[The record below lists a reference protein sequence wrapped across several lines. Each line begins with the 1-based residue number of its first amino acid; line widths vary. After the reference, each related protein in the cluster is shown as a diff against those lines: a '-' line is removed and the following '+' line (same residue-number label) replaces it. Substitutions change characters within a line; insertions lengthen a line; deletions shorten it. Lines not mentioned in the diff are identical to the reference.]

1 MHLWAKSYQDPAKVL
16 SQGKKYVDQLANFSG
31 ARMKR
36 NEITE
41 EQIRERVL
49 RLGVPPG
56 ATEAQKSALRRL
68 IGYGK
73 ENGVKVEVI
82 EVP

>member
-1 MHLWAKSYQDPAKVL
+1 MNRQRKESK
-16 SQGKKYVDQLANFSG
+16 N
-31 ARMKR
+31 
-36 NEITE
+36 IT
-41 EQIRERVL
+41 ERVL